1 MNELPDT
8 ALLKVTRLTRGTAR
22 AFSLVALI
30 SWASALNAFHTVG
43 IGGPVVPVVIATWL
57 LGLAVAWEWELP
69 GAVAVIGASFLC
81 VIVAP
86 QISLLPIIFVTT
98 TALLFLSSHLM
109 RRTLRE
115 EVIQRAMAL

>member
-1 MNELPDT
+1 MNELSDT

-22 AFSLVALI
+22 AFSLVALLT
-30 SWASALNAFHTVG
+30 WASVLNAFHIVG
-43 IGGPVVPVVIATWL
+43 IGGPLVPVVIATWL

-69 GAVAVIGASFLC
+69 GAVTVIGASFLC

-86 QISLLPIIFVTT
+86 QISLLPVVFVTT
-98 TALLFLSSHLM
+98 TALLFLSSHVM

-115 EVIQRAMAL
+115 EAIQRGLAL